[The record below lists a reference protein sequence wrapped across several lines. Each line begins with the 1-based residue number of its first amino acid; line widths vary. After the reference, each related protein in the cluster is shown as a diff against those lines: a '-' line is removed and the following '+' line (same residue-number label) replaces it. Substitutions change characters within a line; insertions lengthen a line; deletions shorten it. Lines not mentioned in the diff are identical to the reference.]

1 MRHRVV
7 ALVGS
12 PLELYPVTCASAVF
26 GWHGTEIPHHYG
38 FRMCAEHPGPIRT
51 TLGVDLVVERGLAEL
66 AEADTV
72 LIAGW
77 CSRPDSP
84 AVLEAVGAAH
94 ARGARIVAV
103 CEGVWIPAALG
114 LLDGRGSASHWDLV
128 DELSAAHPRVR
139 FDAKVLYVDHGDVA
153 TAGASA
159 TALDLCLNLVRSD
172 HGAALAARIGR
183 QFAAAPLREGGQR
196 QFPELPTRGPVPDSL
211 APLLE
216 WMTARLDRPL
226 TVEDIAARSGV
237 SPRTLSRHFTEQ
249 LGVSPGRWLLERRI
263 ATARAL
269 LEETDLPIETVAQRV
284 GLSSAVNLRR
294 RFHNALRTTPS
305 AYRRSFR

>member
-1 MRHRVV
+1 MV

-12 PLELYPVTCASAVF
+12 SLELYPVTCASAVF
-26 GWHGTEIPHHYG
+26 GWHGEEIPQHYD
-38 FRMCAEHPGPIRT
+38 FRMCAERPGPVRT
-51 TLGVDLVVERGLAEL
+51 TLGADVLVEQGLEAL

-77 CSRPDSP
+77 CTRPDSP
-84 AVLEAVGAAH
+84 AVLDAVRDAH
-94 ARGARIVAV
+94 ARGARIVAI

-114 LLDGRGSASHWDLV
+114 LLDGRRSASHWDLV
-128 DELSAAHPRVR
+128 DELSAAFPRAR
-139 FDAKVLYVDHGDVA
+139 FDSKVLYVDHGDVA
-153 TAGASA
+153 TGGASA

-183 QFAAAPLREGGQR
+183 QFATPPLREGGQR
-196 QFPELPTRGPVPDSL
+196 QFPELPTSGPVPDSL

-216 WMTARLDRPL
+216 WITARLDQPL

-237 SPRTLSRHFTEQ
+237 SPRTLSRHFTRQ

-263 ATARAL
+263 ATTRAL
-269 LEETDLPIETVAQRV
+269 LEETDLPVETIAQRV

-294 RFHNALRTTPS
+294 RFYSALRTTPA